1 MQLVWVALAF
11 GSAIL
16 LALALLYAFH
26 TRWYW
31 HALSVLAS
39 GAVGLTPPPEGW
51 HPPDLLVGSV
61 FFFLLIWGIGAP
73 FFRAH
78 HREPERRFPHVA

>member
-16 LALALLYAFH
+16 LALILLYCFRA
-26 TRWYW
+26 RWYW
-31 HALSVLAS
+31 HVLSVLA
-39 GAVGLTPPPEGW
+39 ALAIGLTRPPEGW

-61 FFFLLIWGIGAP
+61 FLFLFVWGIGAP

-78 HREPERRFPHVA
+78 HRE

>member
-1 MQLVWVALAF
+1 MQSAWVALAF

-26 TRWYW
+26 ARWYW
-31 HALSVLAS
+31 HVLSILAA

-51 HPPDLLVGSV
+51 RPPDLLVGAV
-61 FFFLLIWGIGAP
+61 FFFLFVWGIGAP
-73 FFRAH
+73 FFRAR
-78 HREPERRFPHVA
+78 HRESERRLSRVA

>member
-26 TRWYW
+26 ARWYW
-31 HALSVLAS
+31 HVLSVLGAGAS
-39 GAVGLTPPPEGW
+39 ARPSSGRTTASRSTAFHTSPEK
-51 HPPDLLVGSV
+51 LLPAS
-61 FFFLLIWGIGAP
+61 AC
-73 FFRAH
+73 
-78 HREPERRFPHVA
+78 